1 MLDLQLASLPKIA
14 AHYESNEQNWV
25 RANMIISNDGHFVG
39 ASDSSRDLTSE
50 ADLKLL
56 LLLRAMSDVV
66 LVGANTARLENYRQP
81 KARQE
86 FEFLNRTPPRLA
98 VVSSSL
104 DFDLDSPLFSGGQE
118 PTIILNAGDKMP
130 PAELTEVAQVV
141 NLRTGEE
148 SSAEIFA
155 DVLIL
160 KLAELGLYR
169 VTCEGGPRLLAQL
182 LSARV
187 VNEYDL
193 TISPITVGGSPLWPE
208 ARPSVSQWDEV
219 GSAFSG
225 DYEFKR
231 LLLHR

>member
-1 MLDLQLASLPKIA
+1 MLDLQLASLPEIA

-39 ASDSSRDLTSE
+39 ASDSSRDLTSK

-104 DFDLDSPLFSGGQE
+104 DFDLDSPLFKGGLE

-130 PAELTEVAQVV
+130 PAELIEVAQVV
-141 NLRTGEE
+141 NLKPGEE
-148 SSAEIFA
+148 SNAENFA
-155 DVLIL
+155 NVLIL
-160 KLAELGLYR
+160 KLAELGLNR

>member
-1 MLDLQLASLPKIA
+1 LAGSHLQARI
-14 AHYESNEQNWV
+14 
-25 RANMIISNDGHFVG
+25 F
-39 ASDSSRDLTSE
+39 
-50 ADLKLL
+50 LK
-56 LLLRAMSDVV
+56 VW
-66 LVGANTARLENYRQP
+66 
-81 KARQE
+81 
-86 FEFLNRTPPRLA
+86 EFLCIKTSTSR
-98 VVSSSL
+98 
-104 DFDLDSPLFSGGQE
+104 F
-118 PTIILNAGDKMP
+118 
-130 PAELTEVAQVV
+130 
-141 NLRTGEE
+141 GEE
-148 SSAEIFA
+148 